1 MAAPTDTTKL
11 SRRLFLAAGSASA
24 VFASLGVAVASQ
36 QSAAQ
41 AYIAMWRE
49 AGNTMSLIGD
59 GYYIHG
65 VTLPTREA
73 FDAFERR
80 YPACPNL
87 KAEIVAALEAE
98 II

>member
-1 MAAPTDTTKL
+1 MGTT
-11 SRRLFLAAGSASA
+11 SRRAFLAAGSASV

-36 QSAAQ
+36 RSAAQ

-49 AGNTMSLIGD
+49 SGNTVLLEGGTFD
-59 GYYIHG
+59 IHNSRG
-65 VTLPTREA
+65 LKLPTREA
-73 FDAFERR
+73 FDAFTRR

-87 KAEIVAALEAE
+87 KADVVAALKAEAE